1 MTIPFPGR
9 TLQSVSRAF
18 IDIDGNVVFIW
29 ISIIFCIALSVSP
42 PYNDGMK
49 QASSS
54 TNPKAFLIVSLA
66 IWLSVALRWAFEFAE
81 QNQPFQWL
89 VVAILIGYAALIVFL
104 PAVTSGV
111 ETRTQIYFGVQT
123 ALIFCGML
131 LYYEFDFFA
140 LLFMPL
146 GGQAMFLLPRKKAI
160 AWIAIFSITILVG
173 QAIQFRF
180 ANSFPFTLLYL
191 GGLASVASFSTL
203 MLRTNEARIQ
213 SDRLLDELQKA
224 HGQLQDYAGQAEELA
239 TAKERN
245 RLARELH
252 DSVAQTLYG
261 LTLQAEAAARELSKG
276 QTDKASEQ
284 LREIRDSAQ
293 QSLQETRLLIFE
305 LRPPILEQEGLASAL
320 RARLE
325 SVESR
330 SGLKTQIQ
338 LQEVGQL
345 SAKIE
350 AGLYGVSNEALNN
363 VLKHARATEVK
374 VSLKKESN
382 KVVLEIQDN
391 GVGFDMNAATG
402 GMGLS
407 GMKERAEGFGGDMQI
422 KSGPSGTTIRV
433 EVTNE

>member
-1 MTIPFPGR
+1 MW
-9 TLQSVSRAF
+9 A
-18 IDIDGNVVFIW
+18 
-29 ISIIFCIALSVSP
+29 
-42 PYNDGMK
+42 
-49 QASSS
+49 
-54 TNPKAFLIVSLA
+54 
-66 IWLSVALRWAFEFAE
+66 SVALRWTLEFAE
-81 QNQPFQWL
+81 QHHPLRWL
-89 VVAILIGYAALIVFL
+89 LNTILITYAVLMVFNEGIIRG
-104 PAVTSGV
+104 S
-111 ETRTQIYFGVQT
+111 ETGAHIYLGVQT
-123 ALIFCGML
+123 ALIIGGML
-131 LYYEFDFFA
+131 LYYELDFFA
-140 LLFMPL
+140 ILFMPL
-146 GGQAMFLLPRKKAI
+146 GGQAMFILPRKKAI
-160 AWIAIFSITILVG
+160 TWIAIFAIAIIIG
-173 QAIQFRF
+173 QLTQFEF
-180 ANSFPFTLLYL
+180 PNGLPFTFLYL
-191 GGLASVASFSTL
+191 AGLFFVASFSTT

-224 HGQLQDYAGQAEELA
+224 HGQLQEYAGQAEELA

-261 LTLQAEAAARELSKG
+261 LTLQAEAAARELNAG
-276 QTDKASEQ
+276 RADKASEQ

-391 GVGFDMNAATG
+391 GVGFDMNAAAG

>member
-1 MTIPFPGR
+1 
-9 TLQSVSRAF
+9 
-18 IDIDGNVVFIW
+18 
-29 ISIIFCIALSVSP
+29 
-42 PYNDGMK
+42 MK
-49 QASSS
+49 QAPAS
-54 TNPKAFLIVSLA
+54 TNPKSFLVVSLA
-66 IWLSVALRWAFEFAE
+66 FWLSVAVRWAFEFAE
-81 QNQPFQWL
+81 QNHPFQWL
-89 VVAILIGYAALIVFL
+89 VTAILIVYAALIVLL

-131 LYYEFDFFA
+131 LYYRLHFFA
-140 LLFMPL
+140 LLFIPL
-146 GGQAMFLLPRKKAI
+146 GGQVIFLLPRKKAI
-160 AWIAIFSITILVG
+160 AWIAVFSIAILVG
-173 QAIQFRF
+173 QAIQLRF
-180 ANSFPFTLLYL
+180 VDSFPFTILYI
-191 GGLASVASFSTL
+191 GGLVSAVSFSTL
-203 MLRTNEARIQ
+203 ILRANEARIQ
-213 SDRLLDELQKA
+213 SDRLLDELQKT
-224 HGQLQDYAGQAEELA
+224 HRQLQDYSGQAEELA

-261 LTLQAEAAARELSKG
+261 LTLQAEAAARELNAG
-276 QTDKASEQ
+276 RVDKATEQ

-330 SGLKTQIQ
+330 SGLKAQIQ
-338 LQEVGQL
+338 LHEVGQL
-345 SAKIE
+345 PAKVE

-391 GVGFDMNAATG
+391 GVGFDINAEAG

-407 GMKERAEGFGGDMQI
+407 GMKERAEQFGGDMQI
-422 KSGPSGTTIRV
+422 KSGTSGTTIRV
-433 EVTNE
+433 EVNNE

>member
-1 MTIPFPGR
+1 
-9 TLQSVSRAF
+9 
-18 IDIDGNVVFIW
+18 
-29 ISIIFCIALSVSP
+29 
-42 PYNDGMK
+42 MK
-49 QASSS
+49 QVFSK
-54 TNPKAFLIVSLA
+54 TNPNVFLLVSLA
-66 IWLSVALRWAFEFAE
+66 MWASVALRWTLEFAE
-81 QNQPFQWL
+81 QGHPLRWL
-89 VVAILIGYAALIVFL
+89 LNTILIAYAVLMISNEAFIRDSEIRAHVYLAI
-104 PAVTSGV
+104 
-111 ETRTQIYFGVQT
+111 QT
-123 ALIFCGML
+123 ALIIGGML
-131 LYYEFDFFA
+131 LYYELDFFA
-140 LLFMPL
+140 ILFMPL
-146 GGQAMFLLPRKKAI
+146 GGQAMFILPRRKAI
-160 AWIAIFSITILVG
+160 TWIGIFAIAIIIG
-173 QAIQFRF
+173 QLTQFEF
-180 ANSFPFTLLYL
+180 PNGLPFTFLYL
-191 GGLASVASFSTL
+191 AGLFFVASFSTT

-213 SDRLLDELQKA
+213 SDRLLDELQQA
-224 HGQLQDYAGQAEELA
+224 HDQLQVYAGQAEELA

-261 LTLQAEAAARELSKG
+261 LTLQAEAAARELNNG
-276 QTDKASEQ
+276 QTDRAAEQ

-305 LRPPILEQEGLASAL
+305 LRPPILEQEGLVSAI

-330 SGLKTQIQ
+330 SGLKALIQ

-345 SAKIE
+345 PAKVE

-374 VSLKKESN
+374 VSLKKESG
-382 KVVLEIQDN
+382 KVILEIQDN
-391 GVGFDMNAATG
+391 GVGFDINAAAG

-407 GMKERAEGFGGDMQI
+407 GMKERAEQFGGEMQI